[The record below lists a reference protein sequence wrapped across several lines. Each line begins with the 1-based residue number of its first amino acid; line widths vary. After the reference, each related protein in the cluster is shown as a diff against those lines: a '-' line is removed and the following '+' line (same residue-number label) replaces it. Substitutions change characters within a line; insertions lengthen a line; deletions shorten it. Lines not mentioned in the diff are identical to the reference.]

1 MSNVSA
7 IILAAGEGT
16 RMKSKTPKVLHNLL
30 GKPLVVNVI
39 DRTRELG
46 IEEVIIVIGHGADK
60 IKESLG
66 EKCKYALQEKQLGT
80 GHAVMQAIPYLSNSS
95 KYTLLLYG
103 DTPLITS
110 DSLRKLLDIH
120 QQQDNKATVIT
131 SFLDNPTGY
140 GRIIR
145 ADNDDI
151 EGIVEEKDANPEQ
164 KKIKEVN
171 SGMYCFDTE
180 TLVKYINAIKNNNAQ
195 GEYYITDILEIIR
208 KEGYRV
214 GALIIDEEEIKGINN
229 RVQLAEGQVILQ
241 KRVLDNLM
249 TNGVTIID
257 PKNTYIDSTVRVS
270 RDTIILPGSII
281 QGDTEIG
288 EDCII
293 GPNSRISNCKIGD
306 GVVIE
311 NSVAL
316 DSKVDNDS
324 KIGPF
329 AYLRPGSKLG
339 KNVKIGDFVEV
350 KNSII
355 GDNSKASHLA
365 YLGDADIGNNVNI
378 GCGVVVVNYDGV
390 KKHRTTIEDNSFVG
404 CNVNLVSPVAIKE
417 GAYVAAGSTI
427 TENVP
432 KGSLAIARSKQVVK
446 EGWTLKSKEKDNK

>member
-1 MSNVSA
+1 
-7 IILAAGEGT
+7 
-16 RMKSKTPKVLHNLL
+16 
-30 GKPLVVNVI
+30 
-39 DRTRELG
+39 
-46 IEEVIIVIGHGADK
+46 
-60 IKESLG
+60 
-66 EKCKYALQEKQLGT
+66 
-80 GHAVMQAIPYLSNSS
+80 
-95 KYTLLLYG
+95 
-103 DTPLITS
+103 
-110 DSLRKLLDIH
+110 
-120 QQQDNKATVIT
+120 
-131 SFLDNPTGY
+131 
-140 GRIIR
+140 
-145 ADNDDI
+145 
-151 EGIVEEKDANPEQ
+151 
-164 KKIKEVN
+164 
-171 SGMYCFDTE
+171 MYCFDTE